1 MKITLKFCFICLF
14 LLGSIFSVKAQDDG
28 LSTWFSMR
36 VNHRIAKKVS
46 MSAIAE
52 LRMDDSF
59 QTFDRWGLAL
69 NADYRFLPFMRI
81 EGGYEI
87 HHRDRGEAGW
97 KFRQRYGVGLIAH
110 AKWGLFQFSL
120 RERFQQTFQEGDI
133 ESNLRSRAEIAF
145 VPHNSILSPYFSTEL
160 YQQVGHQSFWSV
172 DRIRYRPG
180 LDIQI
185 SKKWALDLF
194 YCFQYAPG
202 GNKHIAG
209 IECSF
214 SF

>member
-1 MKITLKFCFICLF
+1 MKILLRFYLIF
-14 LLGSIFSVKAQDDG
+14 LLLCLNSFQAIAQDDG

-52 LRMDDSF
+52 MRMDDSF
-59 QTFDRWGLAL
+59 KTFDRWGLAL
-69 NADYRFLPFMRI
+69 NADYRFLPFMRL

-87 HHRDRGEAGW
+87 HHRDRGPSGW
-97 KFRQRYGVGLIAH
+97 KFRQRYGIGLIAN
-110 AKWGLFQFSL
+110 AKWGLFNFSL
-120 RERFQQTFQEGDI
+120 RERFQQTFQESDI

-145 VPHNSILSPYFSTEL
+145 VPRNSILSPYVSVEL
-160 YQQVGHQSFWSV
+160 YQQIGHQSFWAV

-180 LDIQI
+180 LDIKV
-185 SKKWALDLF
+185 SRKWALDLF

-209 IECSF
+209 VECSF